1 MAIFLCGIVS
11 LFLWQANIYPV
22 LGLGNETINNVN
34 NQLSSN
40 SIATAKVVVQ
50 RGENLWVL
58 AQKYQTTVDELVKL
72 NQIKVPDQIREGQA
86 LWVPNRE
93 TKEKSEDF
101 KTLDVKEYS
110 KGALITSR
118 QASEAESVKSVEQAA
133 GKTAYISWWTSI
145 LRNIPAFATVYKQG
159 YNTTDSNDNP
169 LSQPRSIIQT
179 YEIMVNEDTELP
191 EEHPENTLAET
202 KAEHLKHVTEKP
214 EAAASSGSQIHSRG
228 LGRLVSQE
236 EVELL
241 SRVIYGEARGEDFLG
256 QVAVGA
262 VVLNRVN
269 DPRFPKTIKGVIYE
283 SGAFTAVDDRQ
294 IHLTPNDQAYKAAE
308 AALSGLDP
316 TNGAIFYYNPRTA
329 TDKWIKSRTVIK
341 RIGNHTFSI

>member
-1 MAIFLCGIVS
+1 

-34 NQLSSN
+34 NGLNNN
-40 SIATAKVVVQ
+40 SIAATKVVVQ
-50 RGENLWVL
+50 RGENLWML

-72 NQIKVPDQIREGQA
+72 NQVKRPNQIREGQA

-93 TKEKSEDF
+93 SKERSENLE
-101 KTLDVKEYS
+101 TMDVKEYS
-110 KGALITSR
+110 EGVLITST
-118 QASEAESVKSVEQAA
+118 QVSKAEDVKATEQVVAE
-133 GKTAYISWWTSI
+133 KSAYTPWWVSI
-145 LRNIPAFATVYKQG
+145 LRSIPAFATVYKQG
-159 YNTTDSNDNP
+159 YNTAVSNDDALN
-169 LSQPRSIIQT
+169 QPESKIQT
-179 YEIMVNEDTELP
+179 YEIFVNQDTELP
-191 EEHPENTLAET
+191 EELPMKTLSET
-202 KAEHLKHVTEKP
+202 KAELLKQVTEKP
-214 EAAASSGSQIHSRG
+214 VTAASSESRIHSRG
-228 LGRLVSQE
+228 LGRLVSKE

-294 IHLTPNDQAYKAAE
+294 IHLTPDDQAYKAAE

>member
-1 MAIFLCGIVS
+1 MLS

-22 LGLGNETINNVN
+22 LGLGNETINNAN
-34 NQLSSN
+34 IGLNSN
-40 SIATAKVVVQ
+40 SIAAAKVVVL
-50 RGENLWVL
+50 RGENLWDL

-72 NQIKVPDQIREGQA
+72 NQVKVPDQIREGQA
-86 LWVPNRE
+86 LWVPSRE
-93 TKEKSEDF
+93 TKEKSENF
-101 KTLDVKEYS
+101 KTLDVKGYS
-110 KGALITSR
+110 EGVLITST
-118 QASEAESVKSVEQAA
+118 QANEAENVKSAEQAVV
-133 GKTAYISWWTSI
+133 KTAYTPWWVSF
-145 LRNIPAFATVYKQG
+145 LRSIPAFATVYKQG
-159 YNTTDSNDNP
+159 YNTAVSNDNS
-169 LSQPRSIIQT
+169 LKQPESKIPT
-179 YEIMVNEDTELP
+179 YEIFVNQDTEFTEELP
-191 EEHPENTLAET
+191 ANTLAET
-202 KAEHLKHVTEKP
+202 KAEHLKQTTEKP
-214 EAAASSGSQIHSRG
+214 VTAYSSESQIHSRG
-228 LGRLVSQE
+228 LGRLVSKE
-236 EVELL
+236 EVELI

-269 DPRFPKTIKGVIYE
+269 DPRFPKTIEGVIYE

-294 IHLTPNDQAYKAAE
+294 IHLTPDDQAYKAAE